1 MRMTVFADHVASLYR
16 STLRCALRY
25 PLVSSRFVGI
35 TSVFCCTIALSL
47 GAVPV
52 HAQTLQES
60 LLQRAALG
68 TTCKEIPNN
77 GRYCTYK
84 FGDSPEIGIKDVGG
98 TDTVI
103 GFHHSDIRK
112 ELYAVMYFGCVAVV
126 PGQAHPRNYDRDYGV
141 FISPRTGRTYS
152 TSRECRMTL

>member
-1 MRMTVFADHVASLYR
+1 MTVFADHVASLYR

-60 LLQRAALG
+60 LLQRAVLG
-68 TTCKEIPNN
+68 TTCEEIPNN
-77 GRYCTYK
+77 GR
-84 FGDSPEIGIKDVGG
+84 
-98 TDTVI
+98 
-103 GFHHSDIRK
+103 
-112 ELYAVMYFGCVAVV
+112 
-126 PGQAHPRNYDRDYGV
+126 
-141 FISPRTGRTYS
+141 
-152 TSRECRMTL
+152 